1 MRPRDNCDCS
11 KHEFKRDGS
20 IIDLK
25 ILIVLGTRP
34 EAIKMAPIINELR
47 IREKEFQVSVC
58 LTAQHRDLLDQVIDL
73 FSLPVDDDLDLM
85 KQDQTIFDIT
95 ANVLTKMADVLDARK
110 PDVVLVHG
118 DTTTTFAAALAC
130 YYKGIK
136 VGHVEAGLRTYD
148 KLRPFPEEMNRRLG
162 DDLCDYHYA
171 PTKGSRENL
180 LKENIPE
187 AEIRVTGNTVIDA
200 LLDVADRPF
209 QFDDPLLRDV
219 GKERRLILVTAHRR
233 ESFGDR
239 FVQMCKAMRDL
250 AQENSDVEIVYP
262 VHPNPN
268 VRKAVDEVLKNQ
280 DRVHLIKPLD
290 YLSFVHL
297 LKKAAIVL
305 TDSGGI
311 QEEAPS
317 LGIPVLVMREVT
329 ERPEAIQAGTA
340 MLVGNT
346 YDGIVK
352 NVQRLLNDEEAYGAM
367 ANAVNPYGDGKAS
380 KRIVDHLA
388 SLGELNS

>member
-1 MRPRDNCDCS
+1 MS
-11 KHEFKRDGS
+11 VK
-20 IIDLK
+20 
-25 ILIVLGTRP
+25 VLVVMGTRP
-34 EAIKMAPIINELR
+34 EAIKMAPVVNELR
-47 IREKEFQVSVC
+47 ARKSDFDVSVC

-73 FSLPVDDDLDLM
+73 FSLPVDYDLDLM
-85 KQDQTIFDIT
+85 KKDQTIFDIT
-95 ANVLTKMADVLDARK
+95 AKVLSKMGGVLDASK
-110 PDVVLVHG
+110 PDIVLVHG

-162 DDLCDYHYA
+162 DALCDYHYA
-171 PTKGSRENL
+171 PTQGARDNL

-187 AEIRVTGNTVIDA
+187 AGIRITGNTVIDA
-200 LLDVADRPF
+200 LLDAVERPF
-209 QFDDPLLRDV
+209 PPDDALLNEL
-219 GKERRLILVTAHRR
+219 GKERQLVLVTAHRR
-233 ESFGDR
+233 ESFGER
-239 FVQMCKAMRDL
+239 FTQMCTAIRDL
-250 AQENSDVEIVYP
+250 VRDNSDIEIVYP

-268 VRKAVDEVLKNQ
+268 VRKAVDEVLRDQ
-280 DRVHLIKPLD
+280 ERIHLIEPLD

-297 LKKAAIVL
+297 LKRAAIVL

-329 ERPEAIQAGTA
+329 ERPEAVEAGTA
-340 MLVGNT
+340 MLVGNS
-346 YDGIVK
+346 YEGIVE
-352 NVQRLLNDEEAYGAM
+352 NVQRLLDDEGAYAAM

-380 KRIVDHLA
+380 KRIADHLA
-388 SLGELNS
+388 SLGETHS